1 MIPETL
7 LMIFECNYVVSSPET
22 FYLNELNDASLYK
35 DISARIMT
43 SVRKSR
49 RNHTVA
55 KKLMELSAIEATHA
69 QFWAELL
76 KKKGIPPPPFKRRN
90 ASYYHYLGFLQ
101 RIFGISFLVRYLER
115 GEIEAIKEYSDYIEK
130 ESKEQWERDQLNKIL
145 ADEKDHEDVFIKMM
159 NELKVNADTVRDAIY
174 GMSDGL
180 IEVLAS
186 VAGLTGVFINNI
198 YVAVGGIV
206 FGASG
211 LISMTIGA
219 YLSEHAKGQISE
231 RGAYTPGRAAGNTAL
246 YYFFGAIVP
255 IIPFLFLQKYVA
267 LITAFGLVIV
277 VDLIV
282 TSVISIQSNGR
293 LRRDLLRSLGLV
305 TLGFLA
311 TFAIGMIAHHFIGFI
326 G

>member
-1 MIPETL
+1 M
-7 LMIFECNYVVSSPET
+7 VSSPET
-22 FYLNELNDASLYK
+22 FYQNELNDADLYER
-35 DISARIMT
+35 ISTRIM
-43 SVRKSR
+43 SSIRKSR
-49 RNHTVA
+49 RNQTIA
-55 KKLMELSAIEATHA
+55 KKLMELSAIESSHA
-69 QFWAELL
+69 RFWAELI
-76 KKKGIPPPPFKRRN
+76 KKKGNTPPPFKKRN
-90 ASYYHYLGFLQ
+90 ASYYSYLGFLQ

-115 GEIEAIKEYSDYIEK
+115 GEEEAIKEYSDYIER

-145 ADEKDHEDVFIKMM
+145 ADERDHEDVFIKMT
-159 NELKVNADTVRDAIY
+159 NELKGNADTVRDAIY

-186 VAGLTGVFINNI
+186 VAGLTGVFINSI

-219 YLSEHAKGQISE
+219 YLSEHAKGQIST
-231 RGAYTPGRAAGNTAL
+231 RGEYSPRKAAGNTAL

-255 IIPFLFLQKYVA
+255 IVPFLFLQKYTA
-267 LITAFGLVIV
+267 LITAFCLVLIV
-277 VDLIV
+277 DIIV
-282 TSVISIQSNGR
+282 TSVISIQSSGR
-293 LRRDLLRSLGLV
+293 LRRDLLRSVGLV

-311 TFAIGMIAHHFIGFI
+311 TFAIGMIAHHFIGFL